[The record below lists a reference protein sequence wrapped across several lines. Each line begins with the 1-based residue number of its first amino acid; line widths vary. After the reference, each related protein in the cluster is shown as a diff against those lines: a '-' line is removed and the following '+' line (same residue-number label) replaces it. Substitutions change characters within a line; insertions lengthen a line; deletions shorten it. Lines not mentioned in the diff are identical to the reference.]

1 MLSRAVDP
9 HSFSLIDPNPDL
21 HSICGT
27 GSKREKLK
35 NNNRKN
41 ARKLVINVILP
52 KIIK

>member
-35 NNNRKN
+35 KKKQKKYKEIGNKCNFT
-41 ARKLVINVILP
+41 
-52 KIIK
+52 